1 MQKPSRL
8 DDGLLQQAM
17 RQNPM
22 ANAEQQMREQLSD
35 ALKDAMKAQDKRRLS
50 TLRLITAAIKD
61 RDIAARSSG
70 KDRIGDS
77 DILEVLA
84 KMIKQRKDS
93 VKIYEEAGRLELA
106 QQELDEINIIE
117 SFLPQQLGDEEVRAA
132 VQGVI
137 AELGAVGLK
146 DMGRVMSELKARHA
160 GQMDF
165 GKASGMVKTA
175 LT

>member
-1 MQKPSRL
+1 
-8 DDGLLQQAM
+8 
-17 RQNPM
+17 
-22 ANAEQQMREQLSD
+22 MREQLTD

-61 RDIAARSSG
+61 RDIAARTAG

-84 KMIKQRKDS
+84 KMIKQRRES

-106 QQELDEINIIE
+106 QQEQNEIDVIE
-117 SFLPQQLGDEEVRAA
+117 SFLPQQLGDDEMQAA
-132 VQGVI
+132 VKTVI
-137 AELGAVGLK
+137 SELGADGLK

-165 GKASGMVKTA
+165 GKASGMVKSA